1 MHIIATSIFIAT
13 YVGVALGGVPGLALD
28 RTGIALLGAIAM
40 LAFGV
45 LTTEEAVRAIDI
57 PTILLLYSL
66 MVLSSQFRLGGFYTW
81 IAIKITRFMERPE
94 KFLFIMMVTSA
105 GLSAIF
111 VNDIVCLVFAP
122 VLTVTLLRARLN
134 PMPFLIGL
142 AVSSNIGSAA
152 TIMGNPQNML
162 IGQLGR
168 LHFGH
173 FLLWCAPPA
182 ILSLVGAFL
191 IIKVR
196 YCKSLR
202 TEHSL
207 NIATSP
213 EWPDFDRRQ
222 SSKGIFA
229 TLLLLAAFFTP
240 IPREISAIVIAGLL
254 LCSRSIHTR
263 AILGLVDWHLITL
276 FCALFILIK
285 GIETANLPAELIGIL
300 RNSGIDL
307 RNLYVLTGVSAFL
320 SNIVSNVPAAMLLT
334 NFLHPGA
341 YSQWYVL
348 ALSST
353 FAGNLLTIG
362 SIANLITFE
371 QAREQGVIVSFREH
385 AKIGMPVTALSLI
398 IVAGWI
404 WISGYLFG

>member
-1 MHIIATSIFIAT
+1 MA
-13 YVGVALGGVPGLALD
+13 G
-28 RTGIALLGAIAM
+28 
-40 LAFGV
+40 
-45 LTTEEAVRAIDI
+45 
-57 PTILLLYSL
+57 
-66 MVLSSQFRLGGFYTW
+66 FR
-81 IAIKITRFMERPE
+81 P
-94 KFLFIMMVTSA
+94 
-105 GLSAIF
+105 
-111 VNDIVCLVFAP
+111 
-122 VLTVTLLRARLN
+122 
-134 PMPFLIGL
+134 
-142 AVSSNIGSAA
+142 
-152 TIMGNPQNML
+152 
-162 IGQLGR
+162 
-168 LHFGH
+168 
-173 FLLWCAPPA
+173 
-182 ILSLVGAFL
+182 
-191 IIKVR
+191 
-196 YCKSLR
+196 
-202 TEHSL
+202 
-207 NIATSP
+207 SP
-213 EWPDFDRRQ
+213 ELE
-222 SSKGIFA
+222 GIFA

-263 AILGLVDWHLITL
+263 AILGLADWHLITL

-285 GIETANLPAELIGIL
+285 GIETANLPADLIGIL

-353 FAGNLLTIG
+353 FAGNFLTIG

-371 QAREQGVIVSFREH
+371 QAREQGVIVSFSEH

-404 WISGYLFG
+404 WISGYLFV